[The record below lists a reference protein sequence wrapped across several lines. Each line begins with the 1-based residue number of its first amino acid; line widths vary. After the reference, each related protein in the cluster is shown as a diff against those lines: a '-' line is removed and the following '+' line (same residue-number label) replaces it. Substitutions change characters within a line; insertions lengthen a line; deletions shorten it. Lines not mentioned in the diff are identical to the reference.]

1 MTKHANIAI
10 QNVHYGK
17 NTGCFSKKFAQS
29 LDTFGLILYLCTDI
43 SQGRTL
49 LGGQAMLGSIT
60 FTSGAFVIFSS
71 PFEITRL
78 KNRTNGRILRKFRLN
93 RPLRQYH

>member
-29 LDTFGLILYLCTDI
+29 LDTFGFIYYLCTDI
-43 SQGRTL
+43 SQGRIL
-49 LGGQAMLGSIT
+49 RGGRAKLGSIT
-60 FTSGAFVIFSS
+60 FNGGAFVI
-71 PFEITRL
+71 IW
-78 KNRTNGRILRKFRLN
+78 
-93 RPLRQYH
+93 